1 MISSRNTG
9 SPSRSEHCKRS
20 STRRKEALEIFL
32 DGFND
37 ILLFPVDLL
46 ESVES
51 PGKFLKLLLEI
62 MYLGVD
68 PIQLGFNIDLG

>member
-9 SPSRSEHCKRS
+9 APSRSERLKRS

-37 ILLFPVDLL
+37 ILLFPVGLL
-46 ESVES
+46 ESVKS

>member
-1 MISSRNTG
+1 MISLRSMG
-9 SPSRSEHCKRS
+9 SPSRSERLKRS

-37 ILLFPVDLL
+37 FLLFPVYLL
-46 ESVES
+46 ESVKS
-51 PGKFLKLLLEI
+51 PGKFLKLMLEI

-68 PIQLGFNIDLG
+68 PIQLGFNINLG